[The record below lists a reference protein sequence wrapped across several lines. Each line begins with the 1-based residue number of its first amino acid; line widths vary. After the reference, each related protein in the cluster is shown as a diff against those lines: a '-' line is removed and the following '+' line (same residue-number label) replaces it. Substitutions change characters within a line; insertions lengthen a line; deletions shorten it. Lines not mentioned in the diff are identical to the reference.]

1 MVPIKFTSL
10 VLGLLLVLQALR
22 VSLTQAHQA
31 RAMNGNGLAM
41 TGENVLLVKK
51 GLLDGKPNA
60 VTRTRGL
67 GGRKMVVDRVS
78 RKGIEEQGLNQE
90 NSKISGANHSVG
102 NCELEGKGGLDV
114 KCKIGDERKDNYA
127 WEKFARKSRYP
138 PNDQPNSSFSQPQDN
153 LNTLEPKTWKCSSLG
168 CTSKSKIPVSQEPP
182 DTTQRDE
189 AERLLKAVNE
199 MVNLIHKDYKGTDKP
214 KRKPPINN
222 HEPSD

>member
-22 VSLTQAHQA
+22 VSLTQAHQD

-90 NSKISGANHSVG
+90 NSKISG
-102 NCELEGKGGLDV
+102 
-114 KCKIGDERKDNYA
+114 KDNYA

-138 PNDQPNSSFSQPQDN
+138 PNDQDN

-189 AERLLKAVNE
+189 EERLLKAVNE

>member
-22 VSLTQAHQA
+22 VSLTQAHQD

-90 NSKISGANHSVG
+90 NSKISG
-102 NCELEGKGGLDV
+102 
-114 KCKIGDERKDNYA
+114 KDNYA

-189 AERLLKAVNE
+189 EERLLKAVNE